1 MNICMAH
8 RGWSGK
14 APENTM
20 AAFHLCFDEPQIQA
34 IECDVQL
41 SKDGVPIVIHD
52 FTVERTTNATGFVAE
67 FDYVDLSK
75 LDAGSWFSSAYAG
88 ERIPRLEDVL
98 KAAKGKCKLNLELK
112 KAGELYP
119 GLEKKVLEL
128 IYHVGMESEVCL
140 TSFNHEV
147 VRKVG
152 ELDSEIPTGLIV
164 YGKPLLLRE
173 QMKFAGASI
182 LSMSFAYL
190 TKEWVHEMIGG
201 EGYTIVA
208 WTVDDPQMIQRVM
221 DLHPDI
227 QICTNYPERMWG
239 AEN

>member
-20 AAFHLCFDEPQIQA
+20 AAFQLAFDDPRIQA

-41 SKDGVPIVIHD
+41 SKDGTAVVIHD

-67 FDYVDLSK
+67 YSYTDLAK
-75 LDAGSWFSSAYAG
+75 LDAGGWFSPAYAG

-98 KAAKGKCKLNLELK
+98 KAAKGKCQLNLELK
-112 KAGELYP
+112 KAGELYRE
-119 GLEKKVLEL
+119 LEKTVLEL
-128 IYHVGMESEVCL
+128 IYRCGMESEVCL
-140 TSFNHEV
+140 TSFNHKV
-147 VRKVG
+147 IQDVRMM
-152 ELDSEIPTGLIV
+152 DSSIPTGLII

-173 QMKFAGASI
+173 QMREAGASI
-182 LSMSFAYL
+182 LSMSYAYL
-190 TKEWVHEMIGG
+190 TREFVEEMIG

-208 WTVDDPQMIQRVM
+208 WTVDDPEMIDKVM
-221 DLHPDI
+221 DYHPAI
-227 QICTNYPERMWG
+227 QICTNHPERMWTR
-239 AEN
+239 